1 MNTEAIWE
9 SLTENGEF
17 VVHIED
23 SKWKEHK
30 IYDPDEALFD
40 YKENE
45 LILTTVFNNNI
56 FEDAQRIAIKNYLT
70 HENTFYSMFIEK
82 FLESQF
88 VFDAWLGYD
97 IEPYL
102 KANDIKIPDEISL
115 EWLKNNVKLIAIN
128 INNEKDGYAFLEF
141 DFAVSWDDEHGLRA
155 LVYKDSILAFAE
167 GGICWSDDLDD
178 YTERSSEVEEKAHI
192 LKDKLD
198 EYKAIKKQ
206 RNATDD
212 AMEKL
217 LAYPNVKKET
227 IDEELLS
234 SLEGNWY
241 EEFIY
246 IEGDLVLHGD
256 LDIDALHSRTDGL
269 IINGNLKVNGG
280 IYNLEGD
287 YGRALVVSGDVV
299 ADYLVGGGSEIYL
312 LGHTQIYSFV
322 VGHYNHGILQVNDI
336 NAVVEV
342 NSDHHCQIYGEI
354 AYHFDDYNFSY
365 DELGKIYGDEKSF
378 IEIEYD
384 EDEKYYSL
392 DIDGF
397 NNALLQGD
405 EVLLEELLEHFLER
419 EKVLKSLKTAQI
431 NNDELEIIKTE
442 EILEKYVCTSKTDA
456 YEYDDWDDEDDE
468 WEEEGS
474 ESAHRFKL
482 YDLTEIEA
490 LNNEIDESGI
500 VSNTWWKNIKL
511 FLSKEGIQT
520 IGLLATK
527 IKYITT
533 SSLQDIDLKDRDDT
547 LTELEKFSLIL
558 HHFYKKEESIRQVLL
573 AFIFLLLWFYPQ
585 SIILY
590 IFLAYYAY
598 KWYRKYINFSKHI
611 QWIERAKAYTKHVT
625 IDSESTEGEV
635 TNSLDDTLTFIRYT
649 TEQDKENWS
658 VKLFDFIVN
667 LFKGKR

>member
-70 HENTFYSMFIEK
+70 HENIFYSMFIEK

-178 YTERSSEVEEKAHI
+178 YTERSSKIEENAHI

-198 EYKAIKKQ
+198 ESKAIKNQ
-206 RNATDD
+206 RNITDD
-212 AMEKL
+212 
-217 LAYPNVKKET
+217 
-227 IDEELLS
+227 
-234 SLEGNWY
+234 
-241 EEFIY
+241 
-246 IEGDLVLHGD
+246 
-256 LDIDALHSRTDGL
+256 
-269 IINGNLKVNGG
+269 
-280 IYNLEGD
+280 
-287 YGRALVVSGDVV
+287 
-299 ADYLVGGGSEIYL
+299 
-312 LGHTQIYSFV
+312 
-322 VGHYNHGILQVNDI
+322 
-336 NAVVEV
+336 
-342 NSDHHCQIYGEI
+342 
-354 AYHFDDYNFSY
+354 
-365 DELGKIYGDEKSF
+365 
-378 IEIEYD
+378 
-384 EDEKYYSL
+384 
-392 DIDGF
+392 
-397 NNALLQGD
+397 
-405 EVLLEELLEHFLER
+405 
-419 EKVLKSLKTAQI
+419 
-431 NNDELEIIKTE
+431 
-442 EILEKYVCTSKTDA
+442 
-456 YEYDDWDDEDDE
+456 YEYDDWDEDDA

-558 HHFYKKEESIRQVLL
+558 HHFHKKEENIRQVLL

-598 KWYRKYINFSKHI
+598 KWYIKYINFSKHI

-625 IDSESTEGEV
+625 IDSESTESKV

-649 TEQDKENWS
+649 TEQDKESWS